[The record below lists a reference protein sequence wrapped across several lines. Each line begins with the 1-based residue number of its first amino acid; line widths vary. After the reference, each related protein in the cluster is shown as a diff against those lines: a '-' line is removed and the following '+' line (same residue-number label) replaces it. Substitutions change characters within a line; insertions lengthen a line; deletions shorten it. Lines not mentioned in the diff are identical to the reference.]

1 MIVLN
6 NNIFIKFFKLWRNL
20 IRGFRI
26 ITTVFAFLILL
37 IELEDYIVVANSEP
51 KVYIIIVTT
60 KHTAVVGSD
69 KILLILS

>member
-6 NNIFIKFFKLWRNL
+6 NNIFIDFFKLWKNL

-26 ITTVFAFLILL
+26 ITTVFLILL

-51 KVYIIIVTT
+51 KAYIIIVTT
-60 KHTAVVGSD
+60 KHKTVVGSD
-69 KILLILS
+69 KILLIFS